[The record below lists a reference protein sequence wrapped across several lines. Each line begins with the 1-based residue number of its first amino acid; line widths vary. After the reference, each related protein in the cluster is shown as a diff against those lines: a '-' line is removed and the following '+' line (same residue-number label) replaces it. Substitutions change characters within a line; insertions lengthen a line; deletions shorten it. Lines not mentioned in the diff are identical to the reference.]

1 MYIKA
6 VFTFQKTIAAW
17 KNKFFKK
24 YFFCIMSYMIQLYQ
38 IFIYVCQTILPALVL
53 TGIMLKHSRV
63 YHFNNLLLFSMFV
76 SIIVYEIGRI
86 N

>member
-17 KNKFFKK
+17 KNNFFKK

-38 IFIYVCQTILPALVL
+38 IFIYVCQTILP
-53 TGIMLKHSRV
+53 GIGINR
-63 YHFNNLLLFSMFV
+63 YHAETQQGLSF
-76 SIIVYEIGRI
+76 
-86 N
+86 